1 MVSEIN
7 VKRNKL
13 TPPGTDPPLRLVFC
27 LSFFLPSGICFP
39 SLYTNVNSLADL
51 RLTKVAT

>member
-1 MVSEIN
+1 MN